1 MINVSYKISVRY
13 VVRFY
18 FIVINNNLF
27 LFLIWWKL
35 IDYIFCGV
43 YVIYINDVFFF
54 FVFVYKI
61 CCIVINDVNIM
72 FFVYVLNRMIWL
84 DDFLII

>member
-1 MINVSYKISVRY
+1 MINVSYKNSVYY
-13 VVRFY
+13 VVRFC

-35 IDYIFCGV
+35 IDYIFCGI
-43 YVIYINDVFFF
+43 YVIYINDVFDF
-54 FVFVYKI
+54 FVYKI
-61 CCIVINDVNIM
+61 CLIDMNDVNNM

>member
-13 VVRFY
+13 VVRVY

-35 IDYIFCGV
+35 IDYIFCGI
-43 YVIYINDVFFF
+43 YGIYINDVF
-54 FVFVYKI
+54 
-61 CCIVINDVNIM
+61 D
-72 FFVYVLNRMIWL
+72 FFVYI
-84 DDFLII
+84 